1 MYIYPRLTINIEHQ
15 SNRILV
21 VSVHPVYRKRPVS
34 VWAAVRQ
41 WGDYASCV
49 FLSSTKHIKKVSNT
63 KKRKI
68 IFLNIRSPSLSL
80 IYSRQSLESN
90 AAKQQATCKACNVAR
105 SDRPNNTE
113 SGIGFEPQTMQ
124 VVMLTV
130 NINWIELYPMSF
142 TDHWQLLFQQNV

>member
-21 VSVHPVYRKRPVS
+21 VSVHPVYRKKPVS

-41 WGDYASCV
+41 SGDYASCV

-68 IFLNIRSPSLSL
+68 ISKYKKPLPIVNIQPSVT
-80 IYSRQSLESN
+80 R
-90 AAKQQATCKACNVAR
+90 KQRCKAA
-105 SDRPNNTE
+105 SY
-113 SGIGFEPQTMQ
+113 M
-124 VVMLTV
+124 
-130 NINWIELYPMSF
+130 
-142 TDHWQLLFQQNV
+142 

>member
-21 VSVHPVYRKRPVS
+21 VSVHPVYRKKPVS

-41 WGDYASCV
+41 SGDYASCV

-68 IFLNIRSPSLSL
+68 ISKYKKPLPIVNM
-80 IYSRQSLESN
+80 QSSVTR
-90 AAKQQATCKACNVAR
+90 KQRCKAA
-105 SDRPNNTE
+105 SY
-113 SGIGFEPQTMQ
+113 M
-124 VVMLTV
+124 
-130 NINWIELYPMSF
+130 
-142 TDHWQLLFQQNV
+142 